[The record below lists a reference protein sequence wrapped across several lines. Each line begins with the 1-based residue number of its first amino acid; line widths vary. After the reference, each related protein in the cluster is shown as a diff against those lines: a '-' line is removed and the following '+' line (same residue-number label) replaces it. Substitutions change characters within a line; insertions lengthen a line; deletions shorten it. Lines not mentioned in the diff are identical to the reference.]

1 MSFIVDMTS
10 EYKRVYEV
18 SSRYPDWRLHIYG
31 GYGEGQD
38 QLVDIIKKKYS
49 TICVFP
55 PTVEIFDKYRESSL
69 LLLTSIYEPFGL
81 VLPEAMSCAYGPRDI
96 IHDGVDGFVVDNRD
110 INQFA
115 DKVCILMGNYDLRV
129 KMGKEGIKSS
139 SRYKDTKI
147 MPKWVQLFQSLKE

>member
-1 MSFIVDMTS
+1 MIFAIRL
-10 EYKRVYEV
+10 KF
-18 SSRYPDWRLHIYG
+18 SSKFGNVLQVKLIETRYP
-31 GYGEGQD
+31 
-38 QLVDIIKKKYS
+38 S
-49 TICVFP
+49 
-55 PTVEIFDKYRESSL
+55 FDC
-69 LLLTSIYEPFGL
+69 P
-81 VLPEAMSCAYGPRDI
+81 YGPRDI

-115 DKVCILMGNYDLRV
+115 EKVCILMGNHDLRV